1 MPAPARVV
9 LICALLLL
17 GLTVTNAGL
26 AGTVTPDLQRA
37 EVLAGMA
44 SVGLMLVAVL
54 WTRAN
59 PKSAEKV
66 SLTGEQ
72 GLVLFEQLNDVQK
85 QELAWGSHMLLT
97 ATPAASV
104 LVLWRQQVVLR
115 RGLISQDPFQ
125 PGAITKR
132 AMDREQT
139 ISLVNTTLFPG
150 RAEFDGML
158 QSLPAI
164 LVCPMGQQGVVIV
177 GGWSPR
183 CFSRSDERWLE
194 GWAQRLRTTLETE
207 DVSHR
212 SWDSA

>member
-1 MPAPARVV
+1 MPVPARVV

-66 SLTGEQ
+66 SLKGEQ

>member
-1 MPAPARVV
+1 MPGPARAV

-26 AGTVTPDLQRA
+26 AETVTPELQRA

-44 SVGLMLVAVL
+44 AVGLMLVAVL

-66 SLTGEQ
+66 PLKGEQ
-72 GLVLFEQLNDVQK
+72 GLVMADQFSKDQQ

-104 LVLWRQQVVLR
+104 LVLWHQQVVLR
-115 RGLISQDPFQ
+115 RGLISQDSFQ
-125 PGAITKR
+125 PGPITKR
-132 AMDREQT
+132 ALERDQT

-150 RAEFDGML
+150 RAEFDAML
-158 QSLPAI
+158 PSLPAI
-164 LVCPMGQQGVVIV
+164 VVCPMGNEGAVIV

-183 CFSRSDERWLE
+183 CFTRSDERWIE
-194 GWAQRLRTTLETE
+194 GWTQRLRTTLGADE
-207 DVSHR
+207 VSPVLP
-212 SWDSA
+212 DSA

>member
-1 MPAPARVV
+1 MPGPARAV

-26 AGTVTPDLQRA
+26 AETVTPELQRA

-44 SVGLMLVAVL
+44 AVGLMLVAVL

-59 PKSAEKV
+59 PKSTEKV
-66 SLTGEQ
+66 PLKGEQ
-72 GLVLFEQLNDVQK
+72 GLVIGDQFSEDQQ

-104 LVLWRQQVVLR
+104 LVLWRKQVVLR
-115 RGLISQDPFQ
+115 RGLISQDSFQ
-125 PGAITKR
+125 PGPITKR
-132 AMDREQT
+132 ALERDQT

-150 RAEFDGML
+150 RAEFDAML
-158 QSLPAI
+158 PSLPAI
-164 LVCPMGQQGVVIV
+164 VVCPMGNEGAVIV

-183 CFSRSDERWLE
+183 CFTCSDERWIE
-194 GWAQRLRTTLETE
+194 GWAQRLRTTLGAGE
-207 DVSHR
+207 VSPVPP
-212 SWDSA
+212 DSA